1 MDLRELGEREAI
13 ARLHRAIGETGDLGG
28 GQDDCSAVRMD
39 DGTILLASTDLV
51 IDTTHMLPGV
61 TPGLLGRYAV
71 EIAASDVAAMGGDP
85 IGVLC
90 AYAMPPDTDMHW
102 LEGVTE
108 GMARA
113 ANDHGTAVIGGDT
126 KRSPERTIAVTA
138 LGRVAEE
145 ECMYRRGA
153 KEGDALVLTGPV
165 GGPAMGFNMERDPTG
180 MLRDR
185 ALGLVYEVR
194 ARLRAGRALASS
206 GRAHACIDLSDGLGP
221 CLSQMMEASATG
233 AELLW
238 ERLHL
243 ADGLEA
249 FAEAR
254 GMDAREMALNW
265 GGEYEL
271 LAAVD
276 PDGVPSVL
284 EALQRLGLEPAMV
297 GRVHGDVSTN
307 VIISE
312 HGPESL
318 RPHGFDHFQG

>member
-1 MDLRELGEREAI
+1 MDLRELGERGAI
-13 ARLHRAIGETGDLGG
+13 SRLRKAIGTTHDLGRG
-28 GQDDCSAVRMD
+28 EDDCAAIPLD
-39 DGTILLASTDLV
+39 DGTYLLATTDMV

-61 TPGLLGRYAV
+61 TPKLIGQYAV
-71 EIAASDVAAMGGDP
+71 EIAVSDVAAMGGDP

-90 AYAMPPDTDMHW
+90 AYAMPPDTDIYW
-102 LEGVTE
+102 LENVTK

-113 ANDHGTAVIGGDT
+113 ADKIGTSLIGGDT
-126 KRSPERTIAVTA
+126 KRSQERTIAITA

-145 ECMYRRGA
+145 ECMFRRGA

-165 GGPAMGFNMERDPTG
+165 GGPAMGFNMERDSAG

-185 ALGLVYEVR
+185 ALGLVYDIR
-194 ARLRAGRALASS
+194 ARVRAGRALASS
-206 GRAHACIDLSDGLGP
+206 GYAHACIDLSDGLGP
-221 CLSQMMEASATG
+221 CLSQMMAASGTG
-233 AELLW
+233 ADLNW

-243 ADGLEA
+243 ADGLGA

-254 GMDAREMALNW
+254 GMDLKVLACNW

-276 PDGVPSVL
+276 PDGVEPVL

-312 HGPESL
+312 DGPVSL
-318 RPHGFDHFQG
+318 RSHGFDHFRG